1 MALRYQDV
9 MTTDLSP
16 LLDVSEAWQKMGKRF
31 GELKGDYEK
40 NVQRALANGKWQ
52 GQAFAAHQDSSA
64 ATASEYAAAQKEA
77 LAVAGLIR
85 QAHTELTGLQKA
97 VKDLVAEAEVQDFK
111 VDSSGKATYVGFEK
125 LSAQDQ
131 YALQHDPDY
140 PTLVARARQAE
151 QEWTD
156 TIARAVHAVDEVDQ
170 GVKRALGRAATDASA
185 GVGAFSGF
193 NAHAEGDLKKA
204 GAPDVVATKT
214 DGWKTEGK
222 VTVTGPAVGLSV
234 SDGPKSGKEGSV
246 KAYADLFHITAQ
258 GSASNGPLKLSGSAD
273 VYGGARA
280 SANYGFNEKGAA
292 AKAEGSVGQRA
303 MAEGR
308 AEYGQVG
315 YYGRAE
321 GFEGAEGVLNAKAT
335 KEEFTVGAKVFAG
348 KKTSVTGGLEAAGI
362 GIGATAEEWEGPGEE
377 AWWGLKKDEE
387 TGVWKLGG
395 KAGASPGEG
404 AGVGLEITVD
414 PHKLVKAADDV
425 AEAVGDAA
433 RSVKHTVTSW
443 F

>member
-52 GQAFAAHQDSSA
+52 GEAFAAHQDSSA
-64 ATASEYAAAQKEA
+64 ATASEYAGAEKEA
-77 LAVAGLIR
+77 LAVASLLR
-85 QAHTELTGLQKA
+85 QAYTELTVLQKA
-97 VKDLVAEAEVQDFK
+97 TKDLVAEAETKDFK

-125 LSAQDQ
+125 LSAQDR

-140 PTLVARARQAE
+140 PTLAAQARQAA

-156 TIARAVHAVDEVDQ
+156 TIARAVRAVDEADQ
-170 GVKRALGRAATDASA
+170 GAKRALSRAATDPSA
-185 GVGAFSGF
+185 AVGALSGF
-193 NAHAEGDLKKA
+193 NAHAEGDLMKA
-204 GAPDVVATKT
+204 GAPEVAATKT

-222 VTVTGPAVGLSV
+222 ITATGPALGFTV
-234 SDGPKSGKEGSV
+234 SDGPKSGKEGSA
-246 KAYADLFHITAQ
+246 KAYADLFHVTAQ
-258 GSASNGPLKLSGSAD
+258 GSATNGPLKLSGSAD
-273 VYGGARA
+273 LYEGARA
-280 SANYGFNEKGAA
+280 SANYGFNEKGAV
-292 AKAEGSVGQRA
+292 AKAEASVGQRA

-321 GFEGAEGVLNAKAT
+321 GFNGAEISLNAKAT
-335 KEEFTVGAKVFAG
+335 TEEFTVGGKAFAG
-348 KKTSVTGGLEAAGI
+348 KKTGITGGLEAAGI
-362 GIGATAEEWEGPGEE
+362 GIGATAEEWEGPGGE
-377 AWWGLKKDEE
+377 AWWGLKKDAE
-387 TGVWKLGG
+387 TGAWKLGG
-395 KAGASPGEG
+395 KVGASPEAG

-414 PHKLVKAADDV
+414 PHKLSKAADDV
-425 AEAVGDAA
+425 ADAVGDAA
-433 RSVKHTVTSW
+433 RSVKHTVSRW

>member
-52 GQAFAAHQDSSA
+52 GEAFAAHQDSSA

-77 LAVAGLIR
+77 LAVAGLLR

-97 VKDLVAEAEVQDFK
+97 VKDLVTEAEAQDFK
-111 VDSSGKATYVGFEK
+111 VDSSGKATYVGFDK

-131 YALQHDPDY
+131 FALQHDPDY
-140 PTLVARARQAE
+140 PTLLTRAREVAR
-151 QEWTD
+151 EWTD
-156 TIARAVHAVDEVDQ
+156 AIAKAVRTVDEADQ
-170 GVKRALGRAATDASA
+170 GVKRALTRAATDPSA
-185 GVGAFSGF
+185 AVGALSGF
-193 NAHAEGDLKKA
+193 NSHAEGDLKKA

-222 VTVTGPAVGLSV
+222 VTVTGPKLGFSV
-234 SDGPKSGKEGSV
+234 NDGPKSGKEGSV

-258 GSASNGPLKLSGSAD
+258 GSASNGPVKLSGSAD
-273 VYGGARA
+273 VYGGVRA
-280 SANYGFNEKGAA
+280 TANYGFNEKGAV
-292 AKAEGSVGQRA
+292 AKAEMSEGLRA

-321 GFEGAEGVLNAKAT
+321 GFSGTEASINAKAT
-335 KEEFTVGAKVFAG
+335 KEEFTVGSKYFYG
-348 KKTSVTGGLEAAGI
+348 KKGSITGGFEAAGI
-362 GIGATAEEWEGPGEE
+362 GIGATAEGWEGPGEE
-377 AWWGLKKDEE
+377 AWWGLKKDKE

-395 KAGASPGEG
+395 KAGASPRIGG
-404 AGVGLEITVD
+404 AVGLEITVD
-414 PHKLVKAADDV
+414 PHKLGEAADEV
-425 AEAVGDAA
+425 ADAVGDAA
-433 RSVKHTVTSW
+433 HSVKNTVRSW
-443 F
+443 L